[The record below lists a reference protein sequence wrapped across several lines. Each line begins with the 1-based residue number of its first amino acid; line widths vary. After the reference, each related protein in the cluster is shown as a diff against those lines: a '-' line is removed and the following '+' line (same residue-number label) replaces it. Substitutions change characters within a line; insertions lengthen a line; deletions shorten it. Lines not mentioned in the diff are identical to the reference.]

1 MKSLFTTPLIFCL
14 TVLFASSVLMAQENP
29 LDKVFAY
36 RESMRDGNSVKVQV
50 LVNLKGL
57 SKGKT
62 VKLKEKIPTGF
73 KAKITEAYGSTAE
86 VSDVN
91 VSFTWKVLPQ
101 SDLFIVKYE
110 LISPEAVDENVS
122 ISGNMSYMSDF
133 GIKYVSVTQT
143 EFMNNKDLTYAI
155 RNIPPYKQ
163 AAVSVEDNEVT
174 TTQQTVYTQP
184 VQQVA
189 DNQPKPK
196 PRTDVT
202 ETKTEPQPVKTQVEE
217 KPKPVVTETKT
228 EPQPVKTQVEE
239 KPQPVVTETKTE
251 PQPVKTQVEEKPKPV
266 VNETKTEP
274 QPVSGGTIAGSTG
287 VFYSV
292 QVGASGDKLPGNYY
306 DKYGF
311 DRPVEENLENG
322 MYKYLLG
329 RFSSLKDA
337 NAYLAKVKAKG
348 IACFVVAYQDGK
360 RVTVKEAL
368 DITKK

>member
-1 MKSLFTTPLIFCL
+1 
-14 TVLFASSVLMAQENP
+14 
-29 LDKVFAY
+29 
-36 RESMRDGNSVKVQV
+36 MRDGNSVKVQI

-62 VKLKEKIPTGF
+62 VKLKEKIPAGF
-73 KAKITEAYGSTAE
+73 KAKITEAYGSTSE
-86 VSDVN
+86 VSDIN
-91 VSFTWKVLPQ
+91 VSFTWKILPQ
-101 SDLFIVKYE
+101 SDLFIIKYE
-110 LISPEAVDENVS
+110 LISPEAVNENVS

-133 GIKYVSVTQT
+133 GIKYVSVTQND
-143 EFMNNKDLTYAI
+143 FMTNKDLIYAI
-155 RNIPPYKQ
+155 KNIPPYKK
-163 AAVSVEDNEVT
+163 AVVTSEEEDVT
-174 TTQQTVYTQP
+174 TVQQPVYTQP

-239 KPQPVVTETKTE
+239 KPQPVITETKTE

-266 VNETKTEP
+266 VTETRTEP
-274 QPVSGGTIAGSTG
+274 QPVSGGTIATSTG

-292 QVGASGDKLPGNYY
+292 QVGASGDKLASNYY
-306 DKYGF
+306 DKYSF

-329 RFSSLKDA
+329 RFPTLKEA
-337 NAYLAKVKAKG
+337 NAYLAKVKTKG

-368 DITKK
+368 NVTNK